1 MKAKVRDVSKLP
13 PPNPKK
19 GGRGGAKRTLRG
31 PSHRSAE
38 QREADL
44 AFISERLIRGVTQKE
59 IVQQLGAV
67 RPYKVTL
74 DIIKGDSGELTKRWR
89 SLAIGDIEEQKA
101 EQLARILELER
112 QAWAALARL
121 ESGIERTVART
132 TEYTAKTRRSKSAM
146 KVKDTK
152 DNTAAWLRAI
162 QFCIQERSKILGLYA
177 PVKLDAKGANINF
190 GDVTNNN
197 FVGVEVNITTDKP
210 VEELAA
216 FEIIEADAIPND
228 ETAGD

>member
-1 MKAKVRDVSKLP
+1 MKPKVRDVSKIP
-13 PPNPKK
+13 EPKVNRA
-19 GGRGGAKRTLRG
+19 GPSAAKRRLRG
-31 PSHRSAE
+31 PSERSVE

-44 AFISERLIRGVTQKE
+44 AFIAERLIRGVMQRDIATE
-59 IVQQLGAV
+59 LGKV
-67 RPYKVTL
+67 RPYKFTL
-74 DIIKGDSGELTKRWR
+74 DMVKGDCGELVKRWR

-101 EQLARILELER
+101 EQLARLMELER

-121 ESGIERTVART
+121 EGGIERTVARKT
-132 TEYTAKTRRSKSAM
+132 TYTAKTRSSNSAM

-177 PVKLDAKGANINF
+177 PVKLDANGANLHF

-216 FEIIEADAIPND
+216 FEIIEAAALPND
-228 ETAGD
+228 ETADD